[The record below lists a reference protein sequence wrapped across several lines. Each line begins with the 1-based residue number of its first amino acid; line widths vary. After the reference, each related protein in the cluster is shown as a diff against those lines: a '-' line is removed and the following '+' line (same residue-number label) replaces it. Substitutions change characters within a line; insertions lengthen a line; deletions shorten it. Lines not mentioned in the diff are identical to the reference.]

1 MSSKPVRNV
10 PVIMQMEATECGAA
24 CLAMVLAHY
33 GRWIPLEEADV
44 IRPCVVKGS
53 RVVFECRLSSRT
65 EVGDHVFY
73 IGEIAAIRGDASV
86 SQLFAWDGY
95 GRLDPV

>member
-1 MSSKPVRNV
+1 MK
-10 PVIMQMEATECGAA
+10 CGGCSGRTHDKAA
-24 CLAMVLAHY
+24 EF
-33 GRWIPLEEADV
+33 GIPLEEADV